1 MGKRKAKNTS
11 ESSQKRRS
19 PRFLEKQEATELKG
33 RKPRVH
39 QSTESKSAFEPKTPP
54 EVQRSTEDKVNTS
67 SASEPPVSPEIQ
79 TSMKAKID
87 ASSASEPTVSANVE
101 ESTEVQQHEVPV
113 DEHGLPELPEE
124 RRPGKSIVWTRPRS
138 LSYRGEWNEGCTK
151 NLFHDF
157 SRRVST
163 WVNKYCYRRAKLR
176 DRLSAGDL
184 QLILDSL
191 GNFCLDKDWKSIE
204 ARLDELGYN
213 NFWYFLPGTVLMK
226 HLFEDVISNP
236 FVYVEG
242 SQEGTDSQSSMD
254 PPAFGKELWGLWKRL
269 IKVDPIRASDWRR
282 TTTQLLNQV
291 HPEHTRDYRVAHQTG
306 KAQELLANRLATSM
320 LKECQALQVV
330 LKKMT
335 DSNQV
340 TNRYEGLVDIY
351 RSAIDI
357 SIYLGTIETE
367 FEFELDVRRCG
378 PFLHRKTRVRKRG
391 CSDEIQPD
399 EWPIPILL
407 HFPLVSSRHL
417 ITSDVMDTLQQR
429 REHFEY
435 DHRDDGEEELRKQL
449 DKEIP
454 QVEEGDTILDSAISF
469 ADIVYSKDGPQACS
483 CGGRFVCQG
492 GCKGDIDGDDD
503 DDDDDENSD
512 SNSKVDD

>member
-11 ESSQKRRS
+11 EPSQKRRS

-67 SASEPPVSPEIQ
+67 SASEPPASPEIQ

-87 ASSASEPTVSANVE
+87 ASSASESTVSANVKE
-101 ESTEVQQHEVPV
+101 PTEVQQHEVPV

-163 WVNKYCYRRAKLR
+163 WVDKYCYRRAKLR

-184 QLILDSL
+184 QIILDSL

-213 NFWYFLPGTVLMK
+213 NFCYFLPGTVLMK

-242 SQEGTDSQSSMD
+242 SQEDTGSQSSMD
-254 PPAFGKELWGLWKRL
+254 PPAFGKQLWGLWKRL

-330 LKKMT
+330 LKKIT

-340 TNRYEGLVDIY
+340 TNRYKGLVEIY

-367 FEFELDVRRCG
+367 LEFELDVR
-378 PFLHRKTRVRKRG
+378 RVRKRG

-399 EWPIPILL
+399 EWPVPILL

-429 REHFEY
+429 REDFEY

-454 QVEEGDTILDSAISF
+454 QVEEGDTILVSAISF

-492 GCKGDIDGDDD
+492 GCIADIDSDDVDDD
-503 DDDDDENSD
+503 GSD